1 MPQGGGI
8 RLKYNFQPFFTAKLF
23 YTTTQLVTLCKH
35 TSNVSVKLCKKRKK
49 KRSALPMIRPFTI
62 TRIDTELA
70 SQPSECDHNHGQ
82 PRSKGLKAAR
92 WDRSEVSSNAASVR
106 RNRSSSARNGVPAYF
121 APTLSH
127 WCLVLYTKPPR
138 LVNPPKVV
146 SGEVNTTQPHR
157 TPCPAYTR
165 VTEKRCPPES
175 GELTRPGD
183 RHKLKRSTRHHKP
196 MH

>member
-1 MPQGGGI
+1 MGG
-8 RLKYNFQPFFTAKLF
+8 KN
-23 YTTTQLVTLCKH
+23 
-35 TSNVSVKLCKKRKK
+35 
-49 KRSALPMIRPFTI
+49 KRSALPMTRTFTI

-70 SQPSECDHNHGQ
+70 SHLSECDHNHGQ

-92 WDRSEVSSNAASVR
+92 WDRSEVSSNATSVR
-106 RNRSSSARNGVPAYF
+106 RNRSSSARKGVPAYL
-121 APTLSH
+121 ARPPTSSH
-127 WCLVLYTKPPR
+127 CCLVLYTKPSR

-146 SGEVNTTQPHR
+146 SGEINTTQPHR
-157 TPCPAYTR
+157 TPCSAYTR